1 MTAPTPD
8 VCPVPGPASLPARG
22 LDRRRSLALLLSL
35 GLPLA
40 QAQTE
45 LTDLARIRASGILKV
60 AVYKDN
66 APFSDGPVADM
77 QGLDI
82 ALAGALARQLQLKL
96 ALLPFDAGENMN
108 DDLRN
113 MVWRGHYLGYGP
125 ADVML
130 HVPVDKY
137 LMQENRQALIFAPY
151 MRQVQVLLHDTR
163 VLPQVTG
170 PDDLKGHKLAVERG
184 TGLASVLMGQQGGML
199 RTQVSVYP
207 SGVEAAQAV
216 ISGQAAA
223 AYVLRSQAEAALA
236 QAAQPRPAHLAL
248 ASLPLE
254 GVPANGWPLGLAIKV
269 ANKDLGQAIEAAF
282 KELRSNGELLAMFQ
296 QRGMT
301 LTAP

>member
-1 MTAPTPD
+1 MTSLNSD
-8 VCPVPGPASLPARG
+8 VCQDAGRDSLPARG
-22 LDRRRSLALLLSL
+22 LDRRRSLALLLSM

-40 QAQTE
+40 HAQTE
-45 LTDLARIRASGILKV
+45 LTDLARIRASGLLKV

-66 APFSDGPVADM
+66 APFSDGPTDNM

-82 ALAGALARQLQLKL
+82 DLAGALARQLQLTL
-96 ALLPFDAGENMN
+96 ALLPFDAGERMD

-137 LMQENRQALIFAPY
+137 LMQENRQTLIFAPY

-163 VLPQVTG
+163 TLPQVTG

-184 TGLASVLMGQQGGML
+184 TGMGSVLMGQQNGML
-199 RTQVSVYP
+199 RSQVSVYS

-216 ISGQAAA
+216 INGQAAA

-236 QAAQPRPAHLAL
+236 LAQPRPTHLAMT
-248 ASLPLE
+248 SLPLHGIPE
-254 GVPANGWPLGLAIKV
+254 NGWPLGVAIKA

-296 QRGMT
+296 KRGMT

>member
-1 MTAPTPD
+1 MTSSKPD
-8 VCPVPGPASLPARG
+8 VCQDPGRDNLPRHG
-22 LDRRRSLALLLSL
+22 LDRRRSLALLLSM

-40 QAQTE
+40 HAQTE
-45 LTDLARIRASGILKV
+45 LTDLARIRASGLLKV

-66 APFSDGPVADM
+66 APFSDGPTDNM

-82 ALAGALARQLQLKL
+82 DLAGALARQLQLTL
-96 ALLPFDAGENMN
+96 SLLPFDAGERMN

-137 LMQENRQALIFAPY
+137 LMQENRQTLIFAPY

-163 VLPQVTG
+163 ALPQVTG
-170 PDDLKGHKLAVERG
+170 PDDLKGHRLAVERG
-184 TGLASVLMGQQGGML
+184 TGLGSVLMGQQNGML
-199 RTQVSVYP
+199 RSQVSVYS

-216 ISGQAAA
+216 INGQAAA

-236 QAAQPRPAHLAL
+236 MAQPRPEHLVMTSMAL
-248 ASLPLE
+248 TGIPE
-254 GVPANGWPLGLAIKV
+254 NGWPLGLAIKA
-269 ANKDLGQAIEAAF
+269 ANKDLGQALEVSF
-282 KELRSNGELLAMFQ
+282 KELRSNGELLAIFQ
-296 QRGMT
+296 KRGMT

>member
-1 MTAPTPD
+1 MTSTTPY
-8 VCPVPGPASLPARG
+8 AG

-45 LTDLARIRASGILKV
+45 LTDLARIRASGMLKV

-66 APFSDGPVADM
+66 APFSDGSVTDM

-82 ALAGALARQLQLKL
+82 ELAGALARQLQLKL
-96 ALLPFDAGENMN
+96 ALLPFDAGERMN

-125 ADVML
+125 ADIML

-137 LMQENRQALIFAPY
+137 LMQENRQTLIFAPY

-163 VLPQVTG
+163 TLPLVRG
-170 PDDLKGHKLAVERG
+170 PDHLKGHTLAVERG
-184 TGLASVLMGQQGGML
+184 TGLASALMGQQGGML
-199 RTQVSVYP
+199 RTQVSLYP
-207 SGVEAAQAV
+207 SGVEAARAV
-216 ISGQAAA
+216 IDGQASA

-236 QAAQPRPAHLAL
+236 QAQPRPAHLAL
-248 ASLPLE
+248 TSMPLE
-254 GVPANGWPLGLAIKV
+254 GIPQNGWPLGLAIKA

>member
-1 MTAPTPD
+1 MTSLNSD
-8 VCPVPGPASLPARG
+8 VCQDAGRDSLPARG
-22 LDRRRSLALLLSL
+22 LDRRRSLALLLSM

-40 QAQTE
+40 HAQTE
-45 LTDLARIRASGILKV
+45 LTDLARIRASGVLKV

-66 APFSDGPVADM
+66 APFSDGPTDNM

-82 ALAGALARQLQLKL
+82 DLAGALARQLQLTL
-96 ALLPFDAGENMN
+96 ALLPFDAGERMD

-137 LMQENRQALIFAPY
+137 LMQENRQTLIFAPY

-163 VLPQVTG
+163 TLPQVTG

-184 TGLASVLMGQQGGML
+184 TGMGSVLMGQQNGML
-199 RTQVSVYP
+199 RSQVSVYS

-216 ISGQAAA
+216 INGQAAA

-236 QAAQPRPAHLAL
+236 LAQPRPTHLAMT
-248 ASLPLE
+248 SLPLHGIPE
-254 GVPANGWPLGLAIKV
+254 NGWPLGVAIKA

-296 QRGMT
+296 KRGMT

>member
-1 MTAPTPD
+1 MTSSKPD
-8 VCPVPGPASLPARG
+8 VCQDPGRDNLPRHG
-22 LDRRRSLALLLSL
+22 LDRRRSLALLLSM

-40 QAQTE
+40 HAQTE
-45 LTDLARIRASGILKV
+45 LTDLARIRASGLLKV

-66 APFSDGPVADM
+66 APFSDGPTDNM

-82 ALAGALARQLQLKL
+82 DLAGALARQLQLTL
-96 ALLPFDAGENMN
+96 ALLPFDAGERMD

-137 LMQENRQALIFAPY
+137 LMQENRQTLIFAPY

-163 VLPQVTG
+163 TLPQVTG

-184 TGLASVLMGQQGGML
+184 TGMGSVLMGQQNGML
-199 RTQVSVYP
+199 RSQVSVYS

-216 ISGQAAA
+216 INGQAAA

-236 QAAQPRPAHLAL
+236 LAQPRPTHLAM
-248 ASLPLE
+248 ASLPLHGIPE
-254 GVPANGWPLGLAIKV
+254 NGWPLGVAIKA

-296 QRGMT
+296 KRGMT